1 MKKIPFVLFSLG
13 LLVACKGKMD
23 YDISEGINRE
33 MTLFEDEITVP
44 ILLFFSPWVCWLP
57 AKARWTASWGWLPT
71 ISRRLPTAA

>member
-44 ILLFFSPWVCWLP
+44 IGSIGPI
-57 AKARWTASWGWLPT
+57 T
-71 ISRRLPTAA
+71 IGSTLNS